1 MGLPQS
7 FYEWLVWIVSGFGI
21 YLFRELI
28 LHDRRIQRLEDVQGV
43 AIADL
48 KKDFADMERKIDKL
62 TENVNTL
69 AANLH
74 KEKSEEAALKN
85 TLEGL
90 NKTLLMIQ
98 DKI

>member
-1 MGLPQS
+1 MK
-7 FYEWLVWIVSGFGI
+7 IVEDTQKNHNER
-21 YLFRELI
+21 L
-28 LHDRRIQRLEDVQGV
+28 QRVEDVQGV

-48 KKDFADMERKIDKL
+48 KKDFADMEKKIDKL

-74 KEKSEEAALKN
+74 KEKSEEAALK
-85 TLEGL
+85 TVLEGL